1 MRKTSEVENPS
12 PGQKLGMAVPDR
24 TISTLHLLSIP
35 PQTWGRT
42 LPNPA
47 VAVLVYCFTQHQL
60 AASFCFPPFSL
71 FLLGFSPVDR
81 PPQPHVGQVKLG
93 GTIPGCSTAVP
104 DSAGLGSAPA
114 RAALPALGHCSSPL
128 YLTLI
133 SLEASS
139 STDTSAAAFR
149 MHPRSNLITEE
160 GFELH

>member
-60 AASFCFPPFSL
+60 AASFCFPPFFTVPSGL
-71 FLLGFSPVDR
+71 FSRG
-81 PPQPHVGQVKLG
+81 
-93 GTIPGCSTAVP
+93 
-104 DSAGLGSAPA
+104 
-114 RAALPALGHCSSPL
+114 
-128 YLTLI
+128 
-133 SLEASS
+133 SS
-139 STDTSAAAFR
+139 STATCGASEAGWD
-149 MHPRSNLITEE
+149 HPRLFHSCARLCRAGLCPCQSSSASPWPLQQPFVPHFNQS
-160 GFELH
+160 GSFQLHGHLSSSF